1 VVTDPTLEIPGQLEL
16 GQALRDEG
24 MDLVQ
29 SHNAAWTARALDE
42 LGTLA
47 HTRPLLS
54 ADTLRDRM
62 ALLDD
67 QPAHHNAYGA
77 VFATAA
83 RMGMLERTDR
93 TVESTRPDAHARRL
107 TVWRSLVCDA

>member
-1 VVTDPTLEIPGQLEL
+1 MEVPGQLEL
-16 GQALRDEG
+16 GQELRDQG

-29 SHNAAWTARALDE
+29 GHNAEWSARALDE
-42 LGTLA
+42 LATLA
-47 HTRPLLS
+47 HARPTLT

-83 RMGMLERTDR
+83 RMGLLERTG
-93 TVESTRPDAHARRL
+93 VAVQSTRADAHARRL
-107 TVWRSLVCDA
+107 TLWRSLVWAG